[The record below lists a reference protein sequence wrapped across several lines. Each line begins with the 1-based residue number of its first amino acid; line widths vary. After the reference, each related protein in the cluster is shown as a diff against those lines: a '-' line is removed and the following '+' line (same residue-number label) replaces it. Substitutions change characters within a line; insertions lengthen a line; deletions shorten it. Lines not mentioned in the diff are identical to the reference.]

1 MKTIKL
7 SFGEVDYIYN
17 FMESTPVVAENGWYE
32 AFTHQTCFKFDTGD
46 VRAVFEL
53 MLDDCDAEQMKKDM
67 KAELESLCD
76 YLRKLVLV
84 GKFEKSHY
92 KVDNLEIASGI
103 YGKLMEV

>member
-7 SFGEVDYIYN
+7 SFTEVDYIYN
-17 FMESTPVVAENGWYE
+17 FMEAVPVTAENGWYE
-32 AFTHQTCFKFDTGD
+32 AFTHQTCFKFEEAD
-46 VRAVFEL
+46 VHAVFNL
-53 MLDDCDAEQMKKDM
+53 VLNNCDAEQMKKDM
-67 KAELESLCD
+67 KEELESLCE

-103 YGKLMEV
+103 FGKL